1 MIETTREEMEAIDS
15 AQASIEQA
23 LENAVANMHNNEQE
37 DAISLST
44 SAADLSKTTGILLT
58 PPSDAINSWVGNKFP
73 SVITAGAV
81 DETQDKT
88 VIKNEI
94 PSSDNDF
101 GGDTDDDLSY
111 MEHPT
116 AAPEPE
122 WAPERPKS
130 PEYTIETPVA
140 KPKGKGKKRT
150 RKAKDK
156 TVKSDGSETAVP
168 ISKDQVR

>member
-122 WAPERPKS
+122 RAPERPKS

-140 KPKGKGKKRT
+140 KPKGKGTKRT